1 MKMKMNFGFK
11 DFVDDV
17 SQFLKFKRT
26 LGVDIGT
33 VALKAVELERLADG
47 AALTNYGILEKKD
60 YLDRPNEAVQTTSL
74 RLDIKRTAGL
84 LRTLVSEMG
93 TGTDRAIASVPLFR
107 VFVVPVE
114 LPAMPPAETEKAVLY
129 QAKQYIPIPLN
140 SAALDWTKMEDF
152 TNAQGQ
158 PFQRILLTAIPNDL
172 METYKAIFRQA
183 GLHLAA
189 LEIEGQALIRSM
201 YRVEAEPMLLI
212 DLGAESTQFAVV
224 EKGHI
229 KQVGQSDYGGAS
241 LTHALARSLDVS
253 PWRAEELKKRRGLQ
267 GFGGETELS
276 TSLEPF
282 LDVIIQE
289 SDRVR
294 GIFEQATTRKIGQII
309 LTGGGANLPGME
321 EHVAQQSGLKVS
333 SLRPFARVRYPAEYE
348 PLMKELN
355 HTFALATGLA
365 LKAFYGSTGNPTS

>member
-1 MKMKMNFGFK
+1 MNHGLRDFFG
-11 DFVDDV
+11 DV

-47 AALTNYGILEKKD
+47 AALTNYGLLEKKD

-74 RLDIKRTAGL
+74 RLDVKRTAAL
-84 LRTLVSEMG
+84 LRILLDEMRVG
-93 TGTDRAIASVPLFR
+93 SDSAIASVPLFR

-114 LPAMPPAETEKAVLY
+114 LPSMPPEETRKAVLY
-129 QAKQYIPIPLN
+129 QAKQYIPISLE
-140 SAALDWTKMEDF
+140 SAALDWAKMEDF
-152 TNAQGQ
+152 TNPQGQ
-158 PFQRILLTAIPNDL
+158 PFQRILLTAIPNEL
-172 METYKAIFRQA
+172 LETYKAIFKHA
-183 GLHLAA
+183 GLHLTAI
-189 LEIEGQALIRSM
+189 EIEGQALIRTM
-201 YRVEAEPMLLI
+201 YRSDSTPALLV

-224 EKGHI
+224 EGGHI

-289 SDRVR
+289 ADRVR
-294 GIFEQATTRKIGQII
+294 GIFEQATTRKIEKIY

-321 EHVAQQSGLKVS
+321 EHMAQQTGLKIS
-333 SLRPFARVRYPAEYE
+333 PLRPFSQVRYPTEYE
-348 PLMKELN
+348 PIMKELSN
-355 HTFALATGLA
+355 TFALAAGLA
-365 LKAFYGSTGNPTS
+365 LKAFYGTIGNPTS

>member
-11 DFVDDV
+11 DFFDDV

-33 VALKAVELERLADG
+33 VALKVVELERLADG
-47 AALTNYGILEKKD
+47 AALTNYGMLEKKD
-60 YLDRPNEAVQTTSL
+60 YLDRPNEAIQTTSL
-74 RLDIKRTAGL
+74 RLDIKRTATL
-84 LRTLVSEMG
+84 LKTLVSEMG
-93 TGTDRAIASVPLFR
+93 AGSDNVIASVPLFR

-114 LPAMPPAETEKAVLY
+114 LPAMPPEETHKAVLY
-129 QAKQYIPIPLN
+129 QAKQYIPIPLD
-140 SAALDWTKMEDF
+140 SAALDWEKMEDF

-158 PFQRILLTAIPNDL
+158 PFQRLLLTAIPNDL
-172 METYKAIFRQA
+172 METYKAIFKQA
-183 GLHLAA
+183 GLHLSAI
-189 LEIEGQALIRSM
+189 EIEGQALIRAM
-201 YRVEAEPMLLI
+201 HHTEPGPALFI

-224 EKGHI
+224 EGGHI

-294 GIFEQATTRKIGQII
+294 GIFEQATGRKIERIF
-309 LTGGGANLPGME
+309 LMGGGANLPGME
-321 EHVAQQSGLKVS
+321 EHITEQSGLKVS
-333 SLRPFARVRYPAEYE
+333 SLRPFARVRYPVDYE
-348 PLMKELN
+348 PLMKELSN
-355 HTFALATGLA
+355 TFALATGLA
-365 LKAFYGSTGNPTS
+365 LKAFYGSTGNSTS